1 MKKLQEIMSR
11 NVTWTTPDAS
21 IEDVSRLMVKN
32 NCGEIPVIK
41 SDDEKTVLG
50 VITDR
55 DIVCRSIGK
64 GRDPMNLK
72 ARDLMTP
79 QVIMAHDNSS
89 LSDVIGM
96 MRDHHIRRVP
106 VVNEK
111 NELSGIVSEA
121 DIFRAS
127 NEKELQDFV
136 HEYIKSSAH
145 EPPASSASS
154 QTLFQ

>member
-1 MKKLQEIMSR
+1 
-11 NVTWTTPDAS
+11 
-21 IEDVSRLMVKN
+21 
-32 NCGEIPVIK
+32 
-41 SDDEKTVLG
+41 
-50 VITDR
+50 
-55 DIVCRSIGK
+55 
-64 GRDPMNLK
+64 MNLK
-72 ARDLMTP
+72 AGDLMTP

-89 LSDVIGM
+89 LNDVIGM

-136 HEYIKSSAH
+136 HEYIKTPAH
-145 EPPASSASS
+145 EPPVSLASS
-154 QTLFQ
+154 QTTIQ